1 MPRYGGT
8 ILTLFETVKNSITV
22 KQAAEHYGCKVNRGD
37 MICCP
42 FHDDRHPSMKLNR
55 DYFYCFGCGAA
66 GDVIDF
72 VARLF
77 GLSSYEAAKK
87 LAYDF
92 GIDPDKPPAAMAL
105 NKPHTLARAFRD
117 DEMYCQRVLC
127 DYLHL
132 PERWKVEYAP
142 QSPEDELDDRFVEA
156 CQMMEYVNY
165 LLDVFTFEELEQRV
179 KAVNILLKDGGIA
192 ALEQRLKRLEKEVC
206 HRDEERAIA

>member
-1 MPRYGGT
+1 M
-8 ILTLFETVKNSITV
+8 TLFELV
-22 KQAAEHYGCKVNRGD
+22 KQTIRVRDAAEHYGLQVNRSG
-37 MICCP
+37 MCRCP

-55 DYFYCFGCGAA
+55 DYFYCFGCGAN

-105 NKPHTLARAFRD
+105 KKPYPLARAFRN

-132 PERWKVEYAP
+132 LEHWKIEYVP
-142 QSPEDELDDRFVEA
+142 QSPEDDPDDRFVEA
-156 CQMMEYVNY
+156 CHMIDYVNH
-165 LLDVFTFEELEQRV
+165 LLDVLMFAELEQRV
-179 KAVNILLKDGGIA
+179 KAVDMLLKDGTIA
-192 ALEQRLKRLEKEVC
+192 VLEQRLKRLEKEGQ
-206 HRDEERAIA
+206 HRGEERAIA

>member
-1 MPRYGGT
+1 MN
-8 ILTLFETVKNSITV
+8 LFETVKSSVTV
-22 KQAAEHYGCKVNRGD
+22 KQAAERYGYKDNRSD

-55 DYFYCFGCGAA
+55 DYFYCFGCGAT

-87 LAYDF
+87 LAHDF
-92 GIDPDKPPAAMAL
+92 GIDPDKPPAAVAL
-105 NKPHTLARAFRD
+105 KKPYPLARAFRN

-132 PERWKVEYAP
+132 LEHWKIEYAP

-156 CQMMEYVNY
+156 SQMIDYVEY
-165 LLDVFTFEELEQRV
+165 LLDILMFAELEQRV
-179 KAVNILLKDGGIA
+179 KAVDMLLKDGTIA
-192 ALEQRLKRLEKEVC
+192 ALERRLKRLEKEVQ
-206 HRDEERAIA
+206 HRGEERAIA

>member
-1 MPRYGGT
+1 MN
-8 ILTLFETVKNSITV
+8 LFETVKSAVTV
-22 KQAAEHYGCKVNRGD
+22 KQAAEYYGYKVNRSD

-42 FHDDRHPSMKLNR
+42 FHDDRHPSMKLNK
-55 DYFYCFGCGAA
+55 DYFYCFGCGAT

-92 GIDPDKPPAAMAL
+92 GINPDTPPVAMAL
-105 NKPHTLARAFRD
+105 KKPYPLARVFRN

-132 PERWKVEYAP
+132 LERWKIEYAP
-142 QSPEDELDDRFVEA
+142 QSPEDNLDDRFVEA
-156 CQMMEYVNY
+156 GQMLEYVEY
-165 LLDVFTFEELEQRV
+165 LLDVLMFAELEQRV
-179 KAVNILLKDGGIA
+179 KTVDMLLKAATIA
-192 ALEQRLKRLEKEVC
+192 ELEQRLKRLEKEVQ
-206 HRDEERAIA
+206 HHGEERAIA

>member
-1 MPRYGGT
+1 M
-8 ILTLFETVKNSITV
+8 TLFETVKHSVTV
-22 KQAAEHYGCKVNRGD
+22 KQAAEHYGFEVNRGD

-55 DYFYCFGCGAA
+55 DYFYCFGCGAT

-92 GIDPDKPPAAMAL
+92 GIDPDKPLAAMAL
-105 NKPHTLARAFRD
+105 KKPYPLARAFRN

-132 PERWKVEYAP
+132 LERWKVEYAP
-142 QSPEDELDDRFVEA
+142 HSPEDELDDRFVEA

-179 KAVNILLKDGGIA
+179 KAVDILLKDGGIA

>member
-1 MPRYGGT
+1 MN
-8 ILTLFETVKNSITV
+8 LFETVKNSVTV
-22 KQAAEHYGCKVNRGD
+22 KQAAERYGYKVNRSD
-37 MICCP
+37 TICCP
-42 FHDDRHPSMKLNR
+42 FHDDRHPSMKLNK
-55 DYFYCFGCGAA
+55 DYFYCFSCGAT

-105 NKPHTLARAFRD
+105 KKPYPLARAFRN
-117 DEMYCQRVLC
+117 DEMHCQRVLC

-132 PERWKVEYAP
+132 LERWKVEYAP

-156 CQMMEYVNY
+156 CHMIEYVND
-165 LLDVFTFEELEQRV
+165 LLDVLMLAELEQRV
-179 KAVNILLKDGGIA
+179 KAVDKLLKDGTIA
-192 ALEQRLKRLEKEVC
+192 ALEQRLQRLEKEVC
-206 HRDEERAIA
+206 HRGEERAIA

>member
-1 MPRYGGT
+1 MN
-8 ILTLFETVKNSITV
+8 LFETVKSAVTV
-22 KQAAEHYGCKVNRGD
+22 KQAAEYYGYKVNRSD

-42 FHDDRHPSMKLNR
+42 FHDDRHPSMKLNK
-55 DYFYCFGCGAA
+55 DYFYCFGCGAT

-92 GIDPDKPPAAMAL
+92 GINPDNPPVAMAL
-105 NKPHTLARAFRD
+105 KKPYPLARVFRN

-132 PERWKVEYAP
+132 LERWKIEYAP
-142 QSPEDELDDRFVEA
+142 QSPEDNLDDRFVEA
-156 CQMMEYVNY
+156 GQMLEYVEY
-165 LLDVFTFEELEQRV
+165 LLDVLMFAELEQRV
-179 KAVNILLKDGGIA
+179 KTVDMLLKAATIA
-192 ALEQRLKRLEKEVC
+192 ELEQRLKRLEKEVQ
-206 HRDEERAIA
+206 HRGEERAIA

>member
-1 MPRYGGT
+1 MT
-8 ILTLFETVKNSITV
+8 FFETVKNSVTV
-22 KQAAEHYGCKVNRGD
+22 KQAAEHYGYKVNRGD

-55 DYFYCFGCGAA
+55 DYFYCFGCGAT

-72 VARLF
+72 VAQLF
-77 GLSSYEAAKK
+77 GLSGYEAAKK

-117 DEMYCQRVLC
+117 DEMHCQRVLC

-132 PERWKVEYAP
+132 LERWKVEYAP

-179 KAVNILLKDGGIA
+179 KAVDMLLKGGGIA

>member
-1 MPRYGGT
+1 MN
-8 ILTLFETVKNSITV
+8 LFETVKSAVTV
-22 KQAAEHYGCKVNRGD
+22 KQAAEYYGYKVNRSD

-42 FHDDRHPSMKLNR
+42 FHDDRHPSMKLNN
-55 DYFYCFGCGAA
+55 DYFYCFGCGAT

-92 GIDPDKPPAAMAL
+92 GINPDNPPVAMAL
-105 NKPHTLARAFRD
+105 KKPYPLARVFRN

-132 PERWKVEYAP
+132 LERWKIEYAP
-142 QSPEDELDDRFVEA
+142 QSPEDNLDDRFVEA
-156 CQMMEYVNY
+156 GQMLEYVEY
-165 LLDVFTFEELEQRV
+165 LLDVLMFAELEQRV
-179 KAVNILLKDGGIA
+179 KTVDMLLKAATIA
-192 ALEQRLKRLEKEVC
+192 ELEQRLKRLEKEVQ
-206 HRDEERAIA
+206 HHGEERAIA

>member
-1 MPRYGGT
+1 MN
-8 ILTLFETVKNSITV
+8 LFETVKSAVTV

-55 DYFYCFGCGAA
+55 DYFYCFGCGAT

-105 NKPHTLARAFRD
+105 KKPYPLARVFRN
-117 DEMYCQRVLC
+117 DEMHCQRVLC

-132 PERWKVEYAP
+132 LESWKVQYAP
-142 QSPEDELDDRFVEA
+142 KTPEDVLDDRFVEA
-156 CQMMEYVNY
+156 CQMLDYVEYLAD
-165 LLDVFTFEELEQRV
+165 LLIAAELEQRV
-179 KAVNILLKDGGIA
+179 KIVEMLNKDGLIA
-192 ALEQRLKRLEKEVC
+192 GLEERLERLKKEEVTHEEKQ
-206 HRDEERAIA
+206 AA

>member
-1 MPRYGGT
+1 MN
-8 ILTLFETVKNSITV
+8 LFETVKSAVTV
-22 KQAAEHYGCKVNRGD
+22 KQAAEYYSCKVNRGD

-55 DYFYCFGCGAA
+55 DYFYCFGCGAT

-105 NKPHTLARAFRD
+105 KKPYPLARAFRN
-117 DEMYCQRVLC
+117 DEIHCGCSAIICICWNAGRSNMPRNRRRMNWMTAL
-127 DYLHL
+127 
-132 PERWKVEYAP
+132 WKPV
-142 QSPEDELDDRFVEA
+142 
-156 CQMMEYVNY
+156 
-165 LLDVFTFEELEQRV
+165 
-179 KAVNILLKDGGIA
+179 I
-192 ALEQRLKRLEKEVC
+192 
-206 HRDEERAIA
+206 